1 MRQTR
6 IPCVIMRGGSSRGP
20 YFLESDLPA
29 DTATRDAV
37 LLAAM
42 GSGHQ
47 LQVDG
52 IGGANTLTSKVA
64 IVAPGREDGVDVD
77 YLFAQVDVMKAVVD
91 TRPNC
96 GNMLAGVGPFAI
108 EAGIV
113 APQGDRTL
121 VRIRNRNT
129 GALIE
134 ALIQTPGGEVAYD
147 GDAAIPGVPGAAAPI
162 MLRFRQVAGA
172 KTGKLFPTG
181 ARSEM
186 IDGIEVSL
194 VDCAM
199 PMMLLRAADIGT
211 SAEAAPA
218 DIDGDAALL
227 ARIEK
232 LRMEAGRRMGFG
244 DVTDSVVPKVGLVGP
259 ARPHPASAVR
269 SDAGPDSHA
278 DFAVRYLTPHAVHK
292 ALAVTGAICLATAAK
307 VPGTV
312 VPSAAGDTV
321 FIRHPGGVLDVPIAM
336 NGAEDVAWAGVLRT
350 ARRIMEGTLLVPGG
364 IWTGSAPLHKV
375 AA

>member
-6 IPCVIMRGGSSRGP
+6 IPCVLMRGGSSRGP
-20 YFLESDLPA
+20 YFLESDLPPDA
-29 DTATRDAV
+29 PTRDAV

-64 IVAPGREDGVDVD
+64 IVAPSREPDVDVD
-77 YLFAQVDVMKAVVD
+77 YLFAQVDVLKAIVD

-113 APQGDRTL
+113 APQGEQTL

-134 ALIQTPGGEVAYD
+134 ALIQTPGGDVTYD
-147 GDAAIPGVPGAAAPI
+147 GDAEIPGVPGTAAPI

-199 PMMLLRAADIGT
+199 PMMLLRAADLGT

-218 DIDGDAALL
+218 EIDGDKALL
-227 ARIEK
+227 TRIEK

-259 ARPHPASAVR
+259 AT
-269 SDAGPDSHA
+269 GA

-292 ALAVTGAICLATAAK
+292 ALAVTGAICLAAAAK

-312 VPSAAGDTV
+312 VPQVAADTV
-321 FIRHPGGVLDVPIAM
+321 YIRHPGGVLDVPIAM
-336 NGAEDVAWAGVLRT
+336 NGDDDVAWAGMLRT
-350 ARRIMEGTLLVPGG
+350 ARRIMEGTLLVPAR
-364 IWTGSAPLHKV
+364 IWAPQARM
-375 AA
+375 AAE

>member
-1 MRQTR
+1 MSQTR

-20 YFLESDLPA
+20 YFLEDDLPA

-64 IVAPGREDGVDVD
+64 IVARSREPGVDVD
-77 YLFAQVDVMKAVVD
+77 YLFAQVDVLKALVD

-108 EAGIV
+108 EAGLV
-113 APQGDRTL
+113 APQGEATL

-129 GALIE
+129 GALVE
-134 ALIQTPGGEVAYD
+134 ALVRTPGGAVTYD
-147 GDAAIPGVPGAAAPI
+147 GDAAIPGVPGTAAPI
-162 MLRFRQVAGA
+162 MLRFREVAGA
-172 KTGKLFPTG
+172 TTGKLFPTG
-181 ARSEM
+181 ARTER
-186 IDGIEVSL
+186 IGGVEVSL

-199 PMMLLRAADIGT
+199 PMMILRAADVGT
-211 SAEAAPA
+211 RADAQPAE
-218 DIDGDAALL
+218 IDGDAALL
-227 ARIEK
+227 ARIEA
-232 LRMEAGRRMGFG
+232 LRLEAGRRMGFG
-244 DVTDSVVPKVGLVGP
+244 DVTDSVVPKVGLVGE
-259 ARPHPASAVR
+259 A
-269 SDAGPDSHA
+269 PDA

-292 ALAVTGAICLATAAK
+292 ALAVTGAICLAAAAR

-312 VPSAAGDTV
+312 VPQVAADTV

-336 NGAEDVAWAGVLRT
+336 EGEEGVAWAGMLRT
-350 ARRIMEGTLLVPGG
+350 ARRIMEGTLLVPAR
-364 IWTGSAPLHKV
+364 IWAPAARRV

>member
-1 MRQTR
+1 
-6 IPCVIMRGGSSRGP
+6 MRGGSSRGP
-20 YFLESDLPA
+20 YFLESDLPS

-64 IVAPGREDGVDVD
+64 IVAPSREEGVDVD
-77 YLFAQVDVMKAVVD
+77 YLFAQVDILKSIVD

-113 APQGDRTL
+113 RPQGETTL

-134 ALIQTPGGEVAYD
+134 ALIQTPGGEVTYD
-147 GDAAIPGVPGAAAPI
+147 GDAAIPGVPGTAAPI

-181 ARSEM
+181 ARSEV

-199 PMMLLRAADIGT
+199 PMMILRAADVGT

-218 DIDGDAALL
+218 EIDGDAALL

-259 ARPHPASAVR
+259 TE
-269 SDAGPDSHA
+269 GA

-292 ALAVTGAICLATAAK
+292 ALAVTGAICLAAAAK

-312 VPSAAGDTV
+312 VPPVAGDTV
-321 FIRHPGGVLDVPIAM
+321 YIRHPGGVLDVPIAM
-336 NGAEDVAWAGVLRT
+336 NGEEDVAWAGMLRT
-350 ARRIMEGTLLVPGG
+350 ARRIMEGTLLVPGRV
-364 IWTGSAPLHKV
+364 WTGNAPLHKV

>member
-1 MRQTR
+1 
-6 IPCVIMRGGSSRGP
+6 MRGGSSRGP
-20 YFLESDLPA
+20 YFLESDLPS

-64 IVAPGREDGVDVD
+64 IVAPSREEGVDVD
-77 YLFAQVDVMKAVVD
+77 YLFAQVDILKSIVD

-108 EAGIV
+108 EAGLV
-113 APQGDRTL
+113 RPQGDETL

-134 ALIQTPGGEVAYD
+134 ALIQTPGGEVTYD
-147 GDAAIPGVPGAAAPI
+147 GDAAIPGVPGTAAPI

-181 ARSEM
+181 ARSEV

-218 DIDGDAALL
+218 EIDGDTALL

-259 ARPHPASAVR
+259 ARSHPESASADR
-269 SDAGPDSHA
+269 SDAGPDIRA

-292 ALAVTGAICLATAAK
+292 ALAVTGAICLAAAAK

-312 VPSAAGDTV
+312 VPQVAGETV
-321 FIRHPGGVLDVPIAM
+321 YIRHPGGVLDVPIAM
-336 NGAEDVAWAGVLRT
+336 NGEEDVAWAGMLRT
-350 ARRIMEGTLLVPGG
+350 ARRIMEGTLLVPGR
-364 IWTGSAPLHKV
+364 IWTGAAPSRM
-375 AA
+375 AAE

>member
-20 YFLESDLPA
+20 YFLESDLPS

-64 IVAPGREDGVDVD
+64 IVAPSREEGVDVD
-77 YLFAQVDVMKAVVD
+77 YLFAQVDVLKSIVD

-108 EAGIV
+108 EAGILR
-113 APQGDRTL
+113 PQGETTL

-129 GALIE
+129 SALIE
-134 ALIQTPGGEVAYD
+134 ALIQTPGGEVTYD
-147 GDAAIPGVPGAAAPI
+147 GDAAIPGVPGTAAPI

-181 ARSEM
+181 QRREM

-199 PMMLLRAADIGT
+199 PMMLLRAADVGT

-218 DIDGDAALL
+218 DIDGDTALL

-259 ARPHPASAVR
+259 TQ
-269 SDAGPDSHA
+269 GA

-292 ALAVTGAICLATAAK
+292 ALAVTGAICLAAASR

-312 VPSAAGDTV
+312 VPQVAGETV
-321 FIRHPGGVLDVPIAM
+321 YIRHPGGVLDVPIAM
-336 NGAEDVAWAGVLRT
+336 NGEEDVAWAGMLRT
-350 ARRIMEGTLLVPGG
+350 ARRIMEGTLLVPGR
-364 IWTGSAPLHKV
+364 IWTGTAPARL
-375 AA
+375 AAE

>member
-1 MRQTR
+1 
-6 IPCVIMRGGSSRGP
+6 MRGGSSRGP
-20 YFLESDLPA
+20 YFLESDLPS

-64 IVAPGREDGVDVD
+64 IVAPSREEGVDVD
-77 YLFAQVDVMKAVVD
+77 YLFAQVDILKSIVD

-113 APQGDRTL
+113 RPQGETTL

-134 ALIQTPGGEVAYD
+134 ALIQTPGGEVTYD
-147 GDAAIPGVPGAAAPI
+147 GDAAIPGVPGTAAPI

-181 ARSEM
+181 QRREM

-199 PMMLLRAADIGT
+199 PMMLLRAADVGT
-211 SAEAAPA
+211 SAEAATA
-218 DIDGDAALL
+218 DIDGDTTLL
-227 ARIEK
+227 ARIET

-259 ARPHPASAVR
+259 TQ
-269 SDAGPDSHA
+269 GA

-292 ALAVTGAICLATAAK
+292 ALAVTGAICLAAASK

-312 VPSAAGDTV
+312 APQVAGDTV
-321 FIRHPGGVLDVPIAM
+321 YIRHPGGVLDVPIAM
-336 NGAEDVAWAGVLRT
+336 NGEEDVAWAGMLRT
-350 ARRIMEGTLLVPGG
+350 ARRIMEGTLLVPGRV
-364 IWTGSAPLHKV
+364 WTGAAPSRM
-375 AA
+375 AAE